1 MFRSYTSETP
11 TDGTPLTGSSNA
23 GGGSYVSSSNP
34 LDLMGTALHFFRE
47 YGSRDDT
54 SYFNTRGLDH
64 QHKPPK
70 WMEWKD
76 VAVDGTPLTKEERRA
91 EGYWEKKYERE
102 LAIGNAIATTKLK
115 ARFEQDHSFWGTISN
130 GLRRFGLREP
140 LSEKQA
146 VKQALRDVDS
156 RDIEDN
162 VILSASS
169 SATRKGGKG
178 PSPSAAWDALMVSID
193 TNRPLA
199 KVAQEYRPKVDFY
212 GVDPFLDSAPS
223 FIWFSAKVGMFL
235 GLMQGTAKTISVV
248 NVDAQYLRASGI
260 GILSLLNVTVF
271 ASVLKW
277 GGNVGLASCAFVLGD
292 RLATFGKRHVYP
304 EHDATQRSVANYV
317 SGLSMAFG
325 TVGTL
330 PWWLLNDVRFAV
342 RLGVG
347 AMCVGACLGVFVGS
361 VMDRL
366 VALNIGQLDAT
377 NRDMRRFEALMKRE
391 RIWLEH
397 LAKKE
402 QDSTKLFVF

>member
-1 MFRSYTSETP
+1 MFRTYTSETP
-11 TDGTPLTGSSNA
+11 RDGTPLTGSSNA
-23 GGGSYVSSSNP
+23 GGGSYVSTSNP
-34 LDLMGTALHFFRE
+34 VDIMGGALHFFRE
-47 YGSRDDT
+47 YGSREEA

-76 VAVDGTPLTKEERRA
+76 VAVDGTPLTQQERRA
-91 EGYWEKKYERE
+91 DGFWEKKYERE
-102 LAIGNAIATTKLK
+102 LAIGTAIANTKLK
-115 ARFEQDHSFWGTISN
+115 TRFEQDHSLWGSISS
-130 GLRRFGLREP
+130 GLRRLGLKEQ
-140 LSEKQA
+140 LSEKHA
-146 VKQALRDVDS
+146 VRQALQDM
-156 RDIEDN
+156 EDRGLEET
-162 VILSASS
+162 VVASAS
-169 SATRKGGKG
+169 APGGGRGNG
-178 PSPSAAWDALMVSID
+178 PSPSAAWDALIVSVD

-223 FIWFSAKVGMFL
+223 FIWFSAKIGMFL
-235 GLMQGTAKTISVV
+235 GLAQGTAKTLSVV

-277 GGNVGLASCAFVLGD
+277 GGNVGLSSCAFILGD
-292 RLATFGKRHVYP
+292 RLATAGKRHLYP
-304 EHDATQRSVANYV
+304 EHDATQRSVSNYV
-317 SGLSMAFG
+317 CGLSMAFG

-347 AMCVGACLGVFVGS
+347 AMCIGACLGVFVGS

-366 VALNIGQLDAT
+366 VALNIGQLDAS

-391 RIWLEH
+391 RIWMEH

-402 QDSTKLFVF
+402 QDSTKLLLF